1 MDQRECDLMVRKHE
15 LYILSR
21 AGGQR
26 ANFSYRNLT
35 GLNLACKNL
44 QEADFTGA
52 IMVECDLSGTNLTR
66 ALLFCTNLT
75 KAKMVRANLT
85 RADLRGAV
93 LRNANLYGAVFLAAD
108 RTGADDTGALTDA
121 PRGKPMSMLKESLHT
136 LIRDHQS
143 WVESGGASGKAHDVS
158 GFDLRDIEWPEHALL
173 TSLKAAGACLAHARI
188 KGAWLQA
195 STFEGAD
202 LRGAD
207 LRGANLKSTNLVRAN
222 FENSNLAPLVVASGR
237 ALVTR
242 LDGAVLRHAR
252 FVGCQLVQTSFR
264 AADLRWS
271 SFVDC
276 ESTGAD
282 FEQAIGRPAS
292 AVASSDPAPP
302 RAEGP

>member
-1 MDQRECDLMVRKHE
+1 
-15 LYILSR
+15 
-21 AGGQR
+21 
-26 ANFSYRNLT
+26 
-35 GLNLACKNL
+35 
-44 QEADFTGA
+44 
-52 IMVECDLSGTNLTR
+52 
-66 ALLFCTNLT
+66 
-75 KAKMVRANLT
+75 
-85 RADLRGAV
+85 
-93 LRNANLYGAVFLAAD
+93 LRNANLYGAVFIAAD

-143 WVESGGASGKAHDVS
+143 WVESGGASGKTLDVS

-207 LRGANLKSTNLVRAN
+207 FRTADLRGANLKSTNLVRAN

-237 ALVTR
+237 VLVTR

-292 AVASSDPAPP
+292 AVAPSEPAAP
-302 RAEGP
+302 RPDAP